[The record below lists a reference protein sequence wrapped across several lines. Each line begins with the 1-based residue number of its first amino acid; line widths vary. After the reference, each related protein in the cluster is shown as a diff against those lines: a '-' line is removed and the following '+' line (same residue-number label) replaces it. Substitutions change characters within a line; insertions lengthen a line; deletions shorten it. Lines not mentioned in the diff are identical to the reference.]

1 MRESTMPLDVCPH
14 RPGDQPGLWRQLVS
28 GGSDYP
34 LYWLQI
40 WMCVNEKLQFE
51 DCDQACP
58 GRGCHN
64 ANCAHPMLF
73 PPPTGH
79 SVA

>member
-1 MRESTMPLDVCPH
+1 MPLC
-14 RPGDQPGLWRQLVS
+14 
-28 GGSDYP
+28 
-34 LYWLQI
+34 WLQI

-51 DCDQACP
+51 DCNQACP